1 MKKYNCINKPNRNIR
16 FYFFAKKEVKMEKGK
31 EQYYK
36 RESVKRIMENVI
48 KKINEVNKKEEFIYY
63 IKKAIIFGSY
73 IELKEDKIE
82 GLNVALYFELKNN
95 NVSEIEQ
102 NYNRAILSGKNM
114 IYILKLVYGKEEI
127 AKFIKD
133 KKQAVKIYN
142 GDEIEDIDNIEHIT
156 IFERVS

>member
-1 MKKYNCINKPNRNIR
+1 
-16 FYFFAKKEVKMEKGK
+16 MEKGK
-31 EQYYK
+31 KKYYK

-48 KKINEVNKKEEFIYY
+48 KKINGVNKKEEFIYY
-63 IKKAIIFGSY
+63 IKKAIIFGPY

-127 AKFIKD
+127 AKFI
-133 KKQAVKIYN
+133 
-142 GDEIEDIDNIEHIT
+142 EIL
-156 IFERVS
+156 SS

>member
-31 EQYYK
+31 KKYYK

-48 KKINEVNKKEEFIYY
+48 KKINGVNKKEKFIYY
-63 IKKAIIFGSY
+63 IKKAIIFGPY

-127 AKFIKD
+127 AKFI
-133 KKQAVKIYN
+133 
-142 GDEIEDIDNIEHIT
+142 EIL
-156 IFERVS
+156 SS

>member
-1 MKKYNCINKPNRNIR
+1 
-16 FYFFAKKEVKMEKGK
+16 
-31 EQYYK
+31 
-36 RESVKRIMENVI
+36 
-48 KKINEVNKKEEFIYY
+48 
-63 IKKAIIFGSY
+63 
-73 IELKEDKIE
+73 
-82 GLNVALYFELKNN
+82 
-95 NVSEIEQ
+95 
-102 NYNRAILSGKNM
+102 M

>member
-31 EQYYK
+31 KKYYK

-48 KKINEVNKKEEFIYY
+48 KKINGVNKKEEFIYY
-63 IKKAIIFGSY
+63 IKKAIIFGPY

-127 AKFIKD
+127 AKFI
-133 KKQAVKIYN
+133 
-142 GDEIEDIDNIEHIT
+142 EIL
-156 IFERVS
+156 SS